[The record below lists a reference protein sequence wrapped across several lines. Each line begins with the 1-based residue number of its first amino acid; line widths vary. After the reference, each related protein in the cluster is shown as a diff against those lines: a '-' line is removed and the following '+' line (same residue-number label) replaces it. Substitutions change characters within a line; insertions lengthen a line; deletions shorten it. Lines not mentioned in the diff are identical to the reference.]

1 MSCPSWGH
9 MKHLARAFNMEREMK
24 MKVFNKILKIE
35 GLTQNERMM
44 VRRKI
49 SSDVQKINY
58 FFSLLEKYRHAYV
71 LSILER
77 D

>member
-1 MSCPSWGH
+1 
-9 MKHLARAFNMEREMK
+9 MEREMK